1 MARRSGDVDEAR
13 GSRQAGGSGCAASS
27 RARLDR
33 KSELGLRLTINV
45 ILFAAAIWAFAGLLE
60 EVLDNATLVEW
71 DIRLNAWAHAHA
83 TAAGLAVL
91 PLRHAR
97 RLAGRVGDHGAVRA
111 LAALATRAFPLL
123 GVDREQRRRRDSA
136 TGAQGDDPSR
146 SSPVRGGVPARAI
159 VQLSER
165 PHDERDDL
173 LVAHGRVRGALARL
187 ARQKRMRLYVVS
199 TTIIC
204 LIGFSRLYLGV
215 HYPSDVLGGLIIGTA
230 WVVLCTT
237 AIRIVDSSEATRER
251 AAVQVVSGE
260 R

>member
-1 MARRSGDVDEAR
+1 MTSTRVGEATDRWRELRRFV
-13 GSRQAGGSGCAASS
+13 

-45 ILFAAAIWAFAGLLE
+45 IVFAAAIWAFAGLLE

-71 DIRLNAWAHAHA
+71 DVRLNAWAHAHA
-83 TAAGLAVL
+83 MAAGLQFFHAVTL
-91 PLRHAR
+91 
-97 RLAGRVGDHGAVRA
+97 VGSPGVWVITA
-111 LAALATRAFPLL
+111 LFALWLL
-123 GVDREQRRRRDSA
+123 QRREHYLFWAWVASNVGGGVLQVLLKTTVHRNRPQYAAAYLHGQSYSFPSGHTMSA
-136 TGAQGDDPSR
+136 TICWSLMVVCAGLSLGW
-146 SSPVRGGVPARAI
+146 RGR
-159 VQLSER
+159 
-165 PHDERDDL
+165 
-173 LVAHGRVRGALARL
+173 
-187 ARQKRMRLYVVS
+187 KRMRLYVVS

-215 HYPSDVLGGLIIGTA
+215 HYPSDVVGGLIIGTA